1 MRPERAAALLAGTP
15 LFGGLDDTQLRQVAD
30 AASLRS
36 YRKGQFV
43 FHQGDAGDGLFVLT
57 EGVVSVIVSSPEG
70 QEMILA
76 TLRPPDVFGELA
88 VIDGGSRSAS
98 VRAMVSTTALI
109 VRRDTVLALL
119 TNHATVAD
127 SLLRSLGTVVRRVT
141 GQAADLVFL
150 DLPARVAKVIVELAG
165 ASGVPCD
172 GGIALDFAVTQ
183 ATIAA
188 MVGGS
193 RQSVN
198 GVIQTLEGE
207 GCVVRRDRTIVVPD
221 MTALS
226 QRAAGVAHGEGRQSV
241 V

>member
-1 MRPERAAALLAGTP
+1 MLLAGTP
-15 LFGGLDDTQLRQVAD
+15 LFSGLGEARLREVAA

-36 YRKGQFV
+36 YRKGEFV
-43 FHQGDAGDGLFVLT
+43 FHEGDRGDRLFVLA
-57 EGVVSVIVSSPEG
+57 EGVVTVVVSSPDG

-88 VIDGGSRSAS
+88 AIDGGLRSAS
-98 VRAMVSTTALI
+98 VQAMVPTTVLS
-109 VRRDTVLALL
+109 VHRDTVLGLL
-119 TNHATVAD
+119 TTHADLAD
-127 SLLRSLGTVVRRVT
+127 SLLRSLGSVVRRLS

-150 DLPARVAKVIVELAG
+150 DLPARVAKVIVGLARE
-165 ASGVPCD
+165 SGTPCVD
-172 GGIALDFAVTQ
+172 GIALDFAVTQ

-198 GVIQTLEGE
+198 GVIQTLERE
-207 GCVVRRDRTIVVPD
+207 GYVVRRDRTMIVPD
-221 MTALS
+221 VTALGR
-226 QRAAGVAHGEGRQSV
+226 RAAGASQGGGRERV